1 MVSKAQKIRLG
12 IFLLTGL
19 ICLLALLVLIAGSKM
34 MEKRD
39 RYYILYDNTSVN
51 GLQIGGQVMYNGI
64 RIGRIEDIQIDRK
77 DVTRVIVD
85 FTVRQGTPI
94 KENTEATLVAVGI
107 TGLKQI
113 ELTGGTNDAK
123 TIEPGSYVKPGKSL
137 FDNISDKA
145 ESIANKV
152 DVVLSNVIEITSKE
166 NQNNLKATLAN
177 LKKISEE
184 VKQPIN
190 NSLTNVESLTYELA
204 KTVMQANQILQRV
217 SEIVENDKIEKT
229 ISNLEKTSSN
239 LSKIDTKKI
248 ENEFFETSKKLN
260 ETVSKANILMNRID
274 ALVQK
279 NSPDINASIETLRE
293 TLENLNEFSR
303 QISDDPSILI
313 NFGSKKQSNP

>member
-19 ICLLALLVLIAGSKM
+19 VFLLVLLALIAGSKM

-39 RYYILYDNTSVN
+39 RYFIRYDNTSVN

-64 RIGRIEDIQIDRK
+64 KIGRIEDIQIDSK
-77 DVTRVIVD
+77 DVTRVIVEL
-85 FTVRQGTPI
+85 TVRQGTPI
-94 KENTEATLVAVGI
+94 KANTEATLVAVGI

-113 ELTGGTNDAK
+113 ELTGGTNEAK
-123 TIEPGSYVKPGKSL
+123 TIPPESYINPGKSL
-137 FDNISDKA
+137 FDNITDKA

-152 DVVLSNVIEITSKE
+152 EVVLSNVIEITSKE
-166 NQNNLKATLAN
+166 NQNNLKATLSN

-184 VKQPIN
+184 ARQPIN

-204 KTVMQANQILQRV
+204 KTIMQANQILQRV
-217 SEIVENDKIEKT
+217 STIVENDKIEST
-229 ISNLEKTSSN
+229 INNLEKTSSN
-239 LSKIDTKKI
+239 LAKIDTKKI

-260 ETVSKANILMNRID
+260 ETVTKANILMGRID
-274 ALVQK
+274 AMVQK

-313 NFGSKKQSNP
+313 NLGSKKQTNP

>member
-1 MVSKAQKIRLG
+1 
-12 IFLLTGL
+12 
-19 ICLLALLVLIAGSKM
+19 
-34 MEKRD
+34 
-39 RYYILYDNTSVN
+39 
-51 GLQIGGQVMYNGI
+51 VMYNGI